1 MNYLVKIRIINLSLI
16 FFIYFLIVSL
26 IGVDFMFKKIVL
38 CTFLG
43 ASLFAGNKS
52 ASGLVETI
60 SDISIPESN
69 DVEVENDE
77 LFPKWVVD
85 NFEKAMYETCDEML
99 EKQQIENDKFLPER
113 EANLKATR
121 IGDALYFEN
130 EEKRI
135 KYIIRHAHKLDL
147 PRVTNLT
154 SVIVSLNQ
162 LKKFADKHYE
172 FHRSLLDMYP
182 GIGGINVPKEIM
194 NVYFKLQD
202 KVSGQISEYYDI
214 VTEQHDPD
222 EESIYTSTHS
232 EN

>member
-1 MNYLVKIRIINLSLI
+1 MRKYILLS
-16 FFIYFLIVSL
+16 
-26 IGVDFMFKKIVL
+26 VL
-38 CTFLG
+38 FG
-43 ASLFAGNKS
+43 ASLFASNES

-60 SDISIPESN
+60 SAISIPESN
-69 DVEVENDE
+69 NVEVENDE

-113 EANLKATR
+113 EANLKSTR

-135 KYIIRHAHKLDL
+135 KYILRHAHKLDL

-154 SVIVSLNQ
+154 SVIVSLKQ

-222 EESIYTSTHS
+222 EESIYTGTHS

>member
-1 MNYLVKIRIINLSLI
+1 M
-16 FFIYFLIVSL
+16 
-26 IGVDFMFKKIVL
+26 
-38 CTFLG
+38 
-43 ASLFAGNKS
+43 
-52 ASGLVETI
+52 
-60 SDISIPESN
+60 
-69 DVEVENDE
+69 EVENDE
-77 LFPKWVVD
+77 LCPKWVVD

-99 EKQQIENDKFLPER
+99 ENQQTENDKFLPER
-113 EANLKATR
+113 EDKLKATR

-147 PRVTNLT
+147 PLATNLA
-154 SVIVSLNQ
+154 SVIVSLRQ

-172 FHRSLLDMYP
+172 FHRALLDMYP

-214 VTEQHDPD
+214 VTEQHD